1 VNSRRPEIRRHGAV
15 LTAALL
21 ALAPAAASAQSPTP
35 IAPGYGTGAQ
45 PPGGV
50 YAPVPAVPGSQPS
63 IGTPPVDMQPVEA
76 APLEGIGEPPGAAA
90 PGAPYTASPAPSP
103 NDAGRS
109 PTGIEVGRLGA
120 VDPGAVG
127 TLDPASGGFGLDL
140 WRGLDRPGLERLLT
154 ALPAPSGSRV
164 GRDLSRRLLLSPA
177 DVPAG
182 APDARNLVA
191 LRADKLLA
199 AGRAADASA
208 LVGQVGASARHAS
221 GLDALGADAQFLAG
235 NNERACASVDAA
247 VAQGASADVLK
258 AIAFCRALIGDGEG
272 ASLAVDMMRE
282 DKVEDP
288 AFAAL
293 LATLLGGPA
302 PKLDARAWE
311 RPTPLRIAMARAA
324 KVPLPES
331 LYADP
336 SPRLVPALLASDGP
350 AAGRLEAARRA
361 EALGIIDAPA
371 LGQVYEAATFTN
383 EEAAGGV
390 EAAKAMSGA
399 RQAARLYQIARAAPD
414 PEAAGDALRLA
425 LSSARADGT
434 FGTAAR
440 LNAPF
445 VRALTPLPTQAATAP
460 LAIRSLLAAGDL
472 DGALAWYRML
482 RDAAPGNSDVAF
494 LVLDLW
500 PLMQVADGGRHLPWG
515 IESPARWLRGQAAA
529 GDRFRRAAV
538 AYTLFEWR
546 GWPVNDAAW
555 EPVRTGLVDPGRAA
569 PPDLVAEM
577 RAAAERGEAGHAL
590 LALLGVIG
598 DAPPDRM
605 AVGDIKAVLGTLDR
619 LGLKAEAEA
628 FAREAALGAGL

>member
-1 VNSRRPEIRRHGAV
+1 VNSRRPEIGRPAAAAV
-15 LTAALL
+15 AALL
-21 ALAPAAASAQSPTP
+21 AFAPAAASAQAPIP
-35 IAPGYGTGAQ
+35 IAPGYGAPASPT
-45 PPGGV
+45 GGV
-50 YAPVPAVPGSQPS
+50 YAPTPTAEPPLDTPAVQ
-63 IGTPPVDMQPVEA
+63 A
-76 APLEGIGEPPGAAA
+76 APLDGTAAPPGAAQ
-90 PGAPYTASPAPSP
+90 PGAPYTASPAPAPDDS
-103 NDAGRS
+103 GRS
-109 PTGIEVGRLGA
+109 PTGIEVGKLNA

-127 TLDPASGGFGLDL
+127 TLDPGSGGFGLDL
-140 WRGLDRPGLERLLT
+140 WRGLDRATLERLLA

-182 APDARNLVA
+182 GPDARDLVA

-208 LVGQVGASARHAS
+208 LVGQVAASARHAA
-221 GLDALGADAQFLAG
+221 GLDALGADAEFLAG

-247 VAQGASADVLK
+247 VARGASADVLK
-258 AIAFCRALIGDGEG
+258 ATAFCRALIGDGEG

-293 LATLLGGPA
+293 LAALLGGPA

-311 RPTPLRIAMARAA
+311 RPTPLRIVMARAA
-324 KVPLPES
+324 KVPLPEA
-331 LYADP
+331 LYVDP
-336 SPRLVPALLASDGP
+336 SPRLVPALLAGDGP

-361 EALGIIDAPA
+361 EALGVIDTAA
-371 LGQVYEAATFTN
+371 LGQAYNAAPFTQ
-383 EEAAGGV
+383 EETAGGV
-390 EAAKAMSGA
+390 ETAKAMSGA
-399 RQAARLYQIARAAPD
+399 RQAARLYQIARTAPD

-445 VRALTPLPTQAATAP
+445 VRALTPLPAQAATAP
-460 LAIRSLLAAGDL
+460 LAIRALLAAGDVY
-472 DGALAWYRML
+472 GALAWYRML

-500 PLMQVADGGRHLPWG
+500 PLMQVADGGRTLPWG

-555 EPVRTGLVDPGRAA
+555 EPVRKGLVDPGRAA

-577 RAAAERGEAGHAL
+577 QAAAERGETGHAL

-598 DAPPDRM
+598 EAPPDRM

-619 LGLKAEAEA
+619 LGLKTEAEA